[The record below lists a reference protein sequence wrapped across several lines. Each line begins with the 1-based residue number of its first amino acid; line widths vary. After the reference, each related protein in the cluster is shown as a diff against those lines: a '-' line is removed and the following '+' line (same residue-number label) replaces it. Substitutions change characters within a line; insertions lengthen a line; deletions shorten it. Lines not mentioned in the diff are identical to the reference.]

1 MYRKSMLDAMT
12 DQETALR
19 TGRPPRLTANQV
31 VAEARGIAAQQGVQ
45 SLTMRRLADA
55 LGVMPNA
62 LYTYF
67 PDKNAI
73 LDAVLDDLLGDVER
87 SGRRS
92 SWRHALASL
101 MGSYRRLLLTQS
113 GLIALTVSRPMYGPN
128 ALRLR
133 EDMLTLLREGHLDD
147 ADAVSAF
154 LALFAYTTG
163 FVAFETARVPG
174 NRDAEERA
182 HGHRLHAS
190 LPEESFPTTRAL
202 AARLAERP
210 GDREFMR
217 GLHGMIAGFSTSAR
231 RSSSPSRTTGS
242 TRTRNPTSDGRG
254 A

>member
-1 MYRKSMLDAMT
+1 MYRKSMLDAMPH
-12 DQETALR
+12 QEAAPS
-19 TGRPPRLTANQV
+19 TGRPPRLTTNQV
-31 VAEARGIAAQQGVQ
+31 VAAARRIAAQHGVQ
-45 SLTMRRLADA
+45 NLTMRRLADA

-73 LDAVLDDLLGDVER
+73 LDAVLDDLLGDIER
-87 SGRRS
+87 SSRRS

-133 EDMLTLLREGHLDD
+133 EDMLTLLRQGHLDD

-174 NRDAEERA
+174 KRDAEQRA
-182 HGHRLHAS
+182 DGHRLHAS
-190 LPEESFPTTRAL
+190 LPEETFPSTRAL
-202 AARLAERP
+202 AARLAMRP
-210 GDREFMR
+210 GDREFIR
-217 GLHGMIAGFSTSAR
+217 GLHGVLAGFSTSAR
-231 RSSSPSRTTGS
+231 RSSSRSRTPGS
-242 TRTRNPTSDGRG
+242 T
-254 A
+254 

>member
-1 MYRKSMLDAMT
+1 MYRKVVVDAMAH
-12 DQETALR
+12 QVTAR
-19 TGRPPRLTANQV
+19 RPGRPSRLTAHQV
-31 VAEARGIAAQQGVQ
+31 VAEARAIAAQQGVQ
-45 SLTMRRLADA
+45 RLTMRRLADA

-87 SGRRS
+87 SGPGS
-92 SWRHALASL
+92 SWRDALASL
-101 MGSYRRLLLTQS
+101 MSSYRRLLLAQS

-133 EDMLTLLREGHLDD
+133 EDMLTLLREGQLGD
-147 ADAVSAF
+147 ADAVNAF

-174 NRDAEERA
+174 TRDADQRA
-182 HGHRLHAS
+182 HGHRLHTS
-190 LPEESFPTTRAL
+190 LPEETFPSTRAL
-202 AARLAERP
+202 AAHLAKRP

-217 GLHGMIAGFSTSAR
+217 GLHGVIAGFSTSAR
-231 RSSSPSRTTGS
+231 RSSSHSRTTRS
-242 TRTRNPTSDGRG
+242 T
-254 A
+254 

>member
-1 MYRKSMLDAMT
+1 MAH
-12 DQETALR
+12 QETAPR
-19 TGRPPRLTANQV
+19 TGRPLRLNSNQV
-31 VAEARGIAAQQGVQ
+31 VAEARRIAAEQGVQ
-45 SLTMRRLADA
+45 SVTMRRLADA

-67 PDKNAI
+67 PDKGAI
-73 LDAVLDDLLGDVER
+73 LDAVLDDLLGDVKR
-87 SGRRS
+87 PGRRS
-92 SWRHALASL
+92 SWRDALASL

-174 NRDAEERA
+174 KRDVEQRA

-190 LPEESFPTTRAL
+190 LPEETFPSTRAL
-202 AARLAERP
+202 AARLAKRP
-210 GDREFMR
+210 GNREFLR
-217 GLHGMIAGFSTSAR
+217 GLHGVIAGFSTSAR
-231 RSSSPSRTTGS
+231 RLSSQSRTTGS
-242 TRTRNPTSDGRG
+242 T
-254 A
+254 